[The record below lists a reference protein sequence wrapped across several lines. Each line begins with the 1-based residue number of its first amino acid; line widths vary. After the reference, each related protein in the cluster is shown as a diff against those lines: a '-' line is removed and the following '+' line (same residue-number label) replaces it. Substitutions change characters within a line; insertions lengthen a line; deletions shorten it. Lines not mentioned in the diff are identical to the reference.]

1 MKKALP
7 ANAISGLAD
16 REREPDHEEGS
27 AGEREDLQGRQGD
40 GAGVLVGVHQLRHR
54 RGFQQV
60 PEGEAQGRRSWVLVC
75 DLLTLVLCSVFVEFG
90 LNSWV
95 DFEFKNGGGLSIS
108 MRFTNYKFE
117 VVFGW
122 KNKAPSH
129 LLLSFQ
135 FKRQQQQ
142 QPAQQPLFLRVQA
155 SSSCLPFPSLP
166 FPCCFS
172 VSPRHRLRPKQ
183 LSAQVSLMATPL
195 ETSVRK
201 KKVVSSGQQNM
212 KQLER
217 EVSILKKMLNR
228 EEKMHEILEHVH
240 NQHDGSAITIPNFL
254 PPKMKEVLAE
264 LAMVEDEISRLEG
277 QIRQLQNSLKHE
289 QQLTKEWQH
298 GGTPQHYSPT
308 PINNKG
314 GGGNEMMAFHETKAL
329 HFISKAIKGDYNL
342 HHFTPPDHKLGNSR
356 TFHHDHKENHLRTEA
371 AISLRK
377 SGILLKPSSPFR
389 DVRHPSPKPKERSN
403 IPPTILEQLP
413 PKSQANA
420 LIQPSEDEEKQ
431 QWQPNKLSE
440 SIMKCL
446 NVIYTRLLRTSR
458 AMELEK
464 SGPIFRS
471 LMSKRSIRGAET
483 GSKPLLQKESRQQ
496 DPYGIFNME
505 ESIPRDIGPYKN
517 LVVFT
522 STSLDSKSISSPTSI
537 PLLTKLRA
545 LMSNLQTVDLR
556 FLTNQQKLAF
566 WINMYNACIMH
577 GFLQYGVPAT
587 PDKLLALM
595 NKATLNIGGNIINA
609 QAIEHFILRK
619 PASSSRK
626 EVYRKDEKDD
636 KEAVVRKLYGLESMD
651 PNVIFALSCGT
662 RSSPA
667 VRIYTG
673 DGVAVELEKA
683 KLDYL
688 QASIVVS
695 GTKRIAFPELLLQNM
710 LDFAADTDSFVE
722 WTCQQLP
729 TSGSL
734 RKAMVDCFRGHNPG
748 TRISTVLDNIP
759 YDFEFQYLLAI

>member
-1 MKKALP
+1 
-7 ANAISGLAD
+7 
-16 REREPDHEEGS
+16 
-27 AGEREDLQGRQGD
+27 
-40 GAGVLVGVHQLRHR
+40 
-54 RGFQQV
+54 
-60 PEGEAQGRRSWVLVC
+60 
-75 DLLTLVLCSVFVEFG
+75 
-90 LNSWV
+90 
-95 DFEFKNGGGLSIS
+95 
-108 MRFTNYKFE
+108 
-117 VVFGW
+117 
-122 KNKAPSH
+122 
-129 LLLSFQ
+129 
-135 FKRQQQQ
+135 
-142 QPAQQPLFLRVQA
+142 
-155 SSSCLPFPSLP
+155 
-166 FPCCFS
+166 
-172 VSPRHRLRPKQ
+172 
-183 LSAQVSLMATPL
+183 MATPL
-195 ETSVRK
+195 ETSIRK
-201 KKVVSSGQQNM
+201 KKVASSGQQNM

-217 EVSILKKMLNR
+217 EVSILQKMLNR
-228 EEKMHEILEHVH
+228 EEKMHEILEHVY
-240 NQHDGSAITIPNFL
+240 NQHDASAITIPNFL

-264 LAMVEDEISRLEG
+264 LAMVDDEISRLEG

-289 QQLTKEWQH
+289 QQLTKQWQH
-298 GGTPQHYSPT
+298 EGTLHHYSPT

-314 GGGNEMMAFHETKAL
+314 GGHEMMAFHDTKAL

-342 HHFTPPDHKLGNSR
+342 HHFTLPDHKLGNS
-356 TFHHDHKENHLRTEA
+356 TGFHHYHKENHLRAEP
-371 AISLRK
+371 AIFQDKAPRK
-377 SGILLKPSSPFR
+377 SGILLKPSSPLR
-389 DVRHPSPKPKERSN
+389 ELRHPSPKPKERSN
-403 IPPTILEQLP
+403 PPTILEQLP

-420 LIQPSEDEEKQ
+420 IQSSEDEEKQ

-471 LMSKRSIRGAET
+471 LIGTRSFRAET

-537 PLLTKLRA
+537 PLLAKLRA
-545 LMSNLQTVDLR
+545 LMNNLQTVDLR
-556 FLTNQQKLAF
+556 SLTNQQKLAF

-587 PDKLLALM
+587 PEKLLALM

-626 EVYRKDEKDD
+626 EVYRKEEKDD
-636 KEAVVRKLYGLESMD
+636 KEVLVRKLYGLESMD

-722 WTCQQLP
+722 WACQQLP

-748 TRISTVLDNIP
+748 SRISTVLDNIP